1 MKKFSFLSKII
12 LIILLFSLTKSQNEK
27 KKKKEIRT
35 NRFSINN
42 NPNKFL

>member
-27 KKKKEIRT
+27 KKKEIRT